1 MGLAINWG
9 VDREKAPKVTGMGTC
24 LYGVRETEAREGE
37 GSSRVDLGWRQQ
49 TRGMVQQ
56 AVC

>member
-1 MGLAINWG
+1 
-9 VDREKAPKVTGMGTC
+9 MGTC